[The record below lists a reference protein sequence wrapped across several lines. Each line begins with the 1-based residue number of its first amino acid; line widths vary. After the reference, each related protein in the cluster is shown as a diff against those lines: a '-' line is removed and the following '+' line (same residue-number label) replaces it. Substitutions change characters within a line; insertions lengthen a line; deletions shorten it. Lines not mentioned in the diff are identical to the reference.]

1 MTTIIGTH
9 NSMTFSRPAKWYGYL
24 MIPFAR
30 CQRLTIRGQFYA
42 GVRCFDL
49 RIRFR
54 RDGTPCFAH
63 GMMTLRG
70 NVQGTLM
77 IINALAY
84 YAKCPYMYGLCWKIR
99 NAEPGKRSCSG
110 HFARYMRRTFRSSRS
125 FKATVKAIGRRY
137 MSLRQSRYL
146 RNALAQWPP
155 THVGTKSSFHGS
167 TPGGATRKTSQTH
180 PPPILPCMIFCNI
193 LRITST
199 PHRRNERGRIAI
211 ARMACRRQL

>member
-54 RDGTPCFAH
+54 RDGAPCFAH

-84 YAKCPYMYGLCWKIR
+84 YAKCPVYVRLVLEDPQCRTWQ
-99 NAEPGKRSCSG
+99 AQL
-110 HFARYMRRTFRSSRS
+110 FRTFCKVYEEDFPLLTFFQGNRKGDWAQVYE
-125 FKATVKAIGRRY
+125 FKAKPI
-137 MSLRQSRYL
+137 
-146 RNALAQWPP
+146 LAQC
-155 THVGTKSSFHGS
+155 VGSM
-167 TPGGATRKTSQTH
+167 ATDARWYEKLI
-180 PPPILPCMIFCNI
+180 PWFYA
-193 LRITST
+193 R
-199 PHRRNERGRIAI
+199 RRNKENLANPPSADIA
-211 ARMACRRQL
+211 LYDFL

>member
-84 YAKCPYMYGLCWKIR
+84 YAKCPVYVRLVLEDGQCLDWQEKLFRAFCKIYEEKFPLITFFQGNRKADWKR
-99 NAEPGKRSCSG
+99 VYE
-110 HFARYMRRTFRSSRS
+110 
-125 FKATVKAIGRRY
+125 FKTKP
-137 MSLRQSRYL
+137 Q
-146 RNALAQWPP
+146 LAQC
-155 THVGTKSSFHGS
+155 VSSMADDARWYERLVPWFY
-167 TPGGATRKTSQTH
+167 AR
-180 PPPILPCMIFCNI
+180 
-193 LRITST
+193 
-199 PHRRNERGRIAI
+199 RRNKKSLADPPSADIA
-211 ARMACRRQL
+211 LYDFL